1 MIKDYDENYS
11 EDTIKK
17 WQQSLKEIAIHTSEK
32 EQDSVECERDVEKMK
47 KAEYMEDHIGET
59 FEGVISGV
67 QKFGLFVELDNTVE
81 GLIKLENL
89 PKDEYN
95 CNERIMSLI
104 GKHNRYTF
112 GEKIKVK
119 CISASSDTMTVD
131 FALGDDD
138 EKKEEK

>member
-1 MIKDYDENYS
+1 
-11 EDTIKK
+11 
-17 WQQSLKEIAIHTSEK
+17 
-32 EQDSVECERDVEKMK
+32 
-47 KAEYMEDHIGET
+47 MEDHIGET

>member
-1 MIKDYDENYS
+1 
-11 EDTIKK
+11 
-17 WQQSLKEIAIHTSEK
+17 
-32 EQDSVECERDVEKMK
+32 
-47 KAEYMEDHIGET
+47 
-59 FEGVISGV
+59 
-67 QKFGLFVELDNTVE
+67 
-81 GLIKLENL
+81 
-89 PKDEYN
+89 
-95 CNERIMSLI
+95 MSLI